1 MNRQK
6 RKSIEQILEE
16 LNLSAD
22 HSPDSDQW
30 QAFLNTLKTEWSNP
44 SHNGSNGHT
53 GSTFTNLNALLE
65 SEVATRRIEQLV
77 NERSFILRERAEQA
91 ENYINAL
98 PDLILQVDLHGAVI
112 GFKGF
117 KKNSEISI
125 DQTVFGE
132 NIANI
137 WPKGADQLMAAIE
150 QTFATGEISE
160 IRTDLQPASNRSE
173 NAPPQRP
180 VPVEIRISK
189 IDEESL
195 LLIFRDNPI
204 AASAANMSEAKQRP
218 RRPRHELLGRQEWVN
233 LAKSV
238 AKLSIGQDQIDLY
251 YKEIIKLFQE
261 TFDFYHVQFFN
272 INELRKTL
280 VLAVGAGKIGD
291 RMVDQGLSYPIEES
305 YLGDV
310 LTNQAP
316 KFWPDIY
323 QEQRWSPHP
332 LLKETRSE
340 IAFPLIFNDQMVGIA
355 HILFD
360 HPNAIE
366 THNII
371 ALDGVIQK
379 IADIG
384 EIIRIRQELN
394 ELHGEH
400 ERLLDLFSRDG
411 WNSIRS
417 NSSNPRGYLFDQT
430 ATRPIDGA
438 LTEINGEEMPAIQ
451 LTSTSGRLIV
461 RPIDV
466 RGEVVGT
473 LGIQDSIENPL
484 TAEDHLLIEQISTQI
499 SNALENA
506 RLLTQTQKR
515 AVELQTVAE
524 VSFSASNILNRSKLL
539 NNVVNLTKTR
549 FGLYHANLYLLDEDK
564 RTLRLVAASGEIG
577 ELLVKEGWKIDAYAQ
592 ESLAGQVVR
601 TRQSVILGD
610 VRADAV
616 YLQNPRLPDTRSEL
630 SLPLNAG
637 NEILGVLSLQSD
649 QLNWF
654 NEDDVQVHTT
664 LGNQIAIALQ
674 NALLYEE
681 QLETADRLREVDHL
695 KNEFLASMS
704 HELRTPLNSIIGF
717 ADVLLE
723 GIDGEL
729 NDRMI
734 EDVTMIRDGGR
745 HLRNL
750 IGDILDMSKIEAGM
764 MDLNYAPLDLRRIG
778 EEVMNQIAVLIAQK
792 DVELRLEVDE
802 SIDTIE
808 ADRTR
813 LTQIFTNLLSNAAK
827 FTDKGSITLSIERT
841 NNNFARISIADTGIG
856 IKKEDLQMVFE
867 RFRQVGGMINQTGG
881 TGLGL
886 PITKNLIELHG
897 GEIWVDS
904 IYDVGTTFTFTLPL
918 NRRTD
923 IEK

>member
-16 LNLSAD
+16 LNLSSD
-22 HSPDSDQW
+22 HSPDSEKW
-30 QAFLNTLKTEWSNP
+30 QAFLDTLKTEWSNP
-44 SHNGSNGHT
+44 SPNGSNGHT

-65 SEVATRRIEQLV
+65 SEVATRRIDQLV
-77 NERSFILRERAEQA
+77 KERSSILRERAEQA

-98 PDLILQVDLHGAVI
+98 PDLILQVDPQGTVI

-117 KKNSEISI
+117 KKKSQIAI
-125 DQTVFGE
+125 DQTIFGE
-132 NIANI
+132 NVANI
-137 WPKGADQLMAAIE
+137 WPKAADQLLAAIE
-150 QTFATGEISE
+150 QTFSAGEISE
-160 IRTDLQPASNRSE
+160 IRTDLDSPSNRSE
-173 NAPPQRP
+173 SDPSQRSI
-180 VPVEIRISK
+180 PVEIRISK
-189 IDEESL
+189 IDDESL
-195 LLIFRDNPI
+195 LLIFRDNPVQT
-204 AASAANMSEAKQRP
+204 AGDAGVEQRP
-218 RRPRHELLGRQEWVN
+218 RRQRNELLGRQEWVN

-238 AKLSIGQDQIDLY
+238 AQLSIGQDQIDVY

-261 TFDFYHVQFFN
+261 TFNFYHIQFFN

-280 VLAVGAGKIGD
+280 VLAVGTGKVGD
-291 RMVDQGLSYPIEES
+291 RMVDQGLSYPIDES

-310 LTNQAP
+310 LLTQEP

-332 LLKETRSE
+332 LLKESRSE
-340 IAFPLIFNDQMVGIA
+340 LAFPLVFNEQMVGIA

-366 THNII
+366 MHNII
-371 ALDGVIQK
+371 ALDGIIQK

-394 ELHGEH
+394 ELHAEH

-610 VRADAV
+610 VRKDAV

-764 MDLNYAPLDLRRIG
+764 MDLNYSTLDLRRIG
-778 EEVMNQIAVLIAQK
+778 EEVMNQIAVLIAHK

-802 SIDTIE
+802 TIDTIE

-827 FTDKGSITLSIERT
+827 FTDKGSITLSMERT
-841 NNNFARISIADTGIG
+841 NNNFARISIIDTGIG

-904 IYDVGTTFTFTLPL
+904 IYDVGTTFTFTIPL
-918 NRRTD
+918 VRITD
-923 IEK
+923 IAKA